1 MRVMRLTADLVARCH
16 REVPETKGDPA
27 HDYFEDADY
36 DRATTALLAARPA
49 GPLWLFA
56 YGSLLWRPEFDA
68 TEARRAV
75 AYGWQ
80 RGFSM
85 QILSHRGTPEQP
97 GYMMCLDPGGECEG
111 LALRL
116 REEDVAAQ
124 IRTLLY
130 REIGSHEALDGVRWI
145 EVKSSTGP
153 LKALTFYARPD
164 RLPRYQ
170 PNRPLDEIAYG
181 LARAC
186 GHWGSG
192 AAYLYNTVSHLED
205 LGIHDPRLW
214 ELQERVAAEIERI
227 ETGQA
232 AGDAGR

>member
-1 MRVMRLTADLVARCH
+1 
-16 REVPETKGDPA
+16 
-27 HDYFEDADY
+27 
-36 DRATTALLAARPA
+36 
-49 GPLWLFA
+49 
-56 YGSLLWRPEFDA
+56 
-68 TEARRAV
+68 
-75 AYGWQ
+75 
-80 RGFSM
+80 M

-111 LALRL
+111 LALCL
-116 REEDVAAQ
+116 REEDAAAQ

-130 REIGSHEALDGVRWI
+130 REIGSHEALGGVRWI
-145 EVKSSTGP
+145 EVKSSSGP
-153 LKALTFYARPD
+153 LKALAFYARPD

-214 ELQERVAAEIERI
+214 ELQERVADEIERI
-227 ETGQA
+227 HAGQTA
-232 AGDAGR
+232 EDAGR